1 MDAAATRS
9 PWDVPTLAS
18 RPGGFAERAARTL
31 GGRHPVLIFFTC
43 LIAGLAA
50 LALVSILLG
59 LLLVHVLAGA
69 AGLDGADNSV
79 VEALADHRTG
89 SLTNVSSIASDAG
102 GGVVL
107 PLLVGAVG
115 LAGAI
120 ARRWRIAAF
129 AIFVLLTES
138 AAYRITTYFIHRDRP
153 SVPRLE
159 GLPGNAS
166 YPSGHT
172 AASVAVYL
180 GLVMLLTSR
189 FTDAKFRVVA
199 WTLGIL
205 MVSLV
210 ALSRMYRGMH
220 HPLDLAGG
228 VIVGLGAILVV
239 RFACRAAYTAK

>member
-1 MDAAATRS
+1 M
-9 PWDVPTLAS
+9 
-18 RPGGFAERAARTL
+18 
-31 GGRHPVLIFFTC
+31 LIFFPV
-43 LIAGLAA
+43 LIAGLVA
-50 LALVSILLG
+50 LAIVSILLG
-59 LLLVHVLAGA
+59 LLLVHVLAEA
-69 AGLDGADNSV
+69 AGLDHADNSV
-79 VEALADHRTG
+79 IEALADHRTG
-89 SLTNVSSIASDAG
+89 ALTKLSSIASDAA

-107 PLLVGAVG
+107 PLLVGTVG
-115 LAGAI
+115 LACAI
-120 ARRWRIAAF
+120 VRQWRTAAF

-189 FTDAKFRVVA
+189 FTSMKFRAVA